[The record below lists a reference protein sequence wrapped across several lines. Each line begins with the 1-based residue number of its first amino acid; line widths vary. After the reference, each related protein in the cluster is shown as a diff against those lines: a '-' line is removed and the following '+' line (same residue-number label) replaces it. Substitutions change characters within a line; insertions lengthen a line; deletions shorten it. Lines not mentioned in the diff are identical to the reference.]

1 VLTQA
6 GFEMD
11 IATETGTYCLDEISL
26 TDPFLAGSDKA
37 VFDNRKHGGV
47 VAARRGLLDNLRE
60 ITGTLVKK

>member
-37 VFDNRKHGGV
+37 VFDNRKK
-47 VAARRGLLDNLRE
+47 LLYNFRSR
-60 ITGTLVKK
+60 IRQ